1 MDGKYMSSSIHQ
13 VPQLSQD
20 QRHRSGKKLR
30 IAAIGGR
37 GVPSSYSGIERIWEC
52 MFDYF
57 VQLGHQVTV
66 YCRPQIEKQPGNHF
80 RGMRQVHL
88 PAPGGRNLETVTHSI
103 LAMLHAIR
111 YGDANGQ
118 PFDVISVHALA
129 PNLALPIAKLGGVPV
144 VSHVHGL
151 DHRREKWKGVGSH
164 VIMLGERLMVKMA
177 DRVAVVSNEL
187 TQYYEKEYKLPTY
200 HLPNG
205 VVLVDETFEPH
216 KPTLEKFGL
225 TVGNYVTS
233 ICRLV
238 PEKRIHDTITAY
250 KRVNTKFPYVIV
262 GDGSSTPE
270 YLEKIKKLAADDP
283 RVIFTG
289 HQSGEA
295 LNTLF
300 RSAGL
305 YVTASELEG
314 WPTSLV
320 ECVDCEVP
328 AVTSSI
334 PPHMEL
340 MSAIQGYDLHFPVG
354 DIEKLTDRIQ
364 YALSNIA
371 HVWRLAVGGRNHVR
385 TNYAWPALA
394 LKMEQLYSEVASAR
408 GNR

>member
-1 MDGKYMSSSIHQ
+1 MSSSIHTT
-13 VPQLSQD
+13 PQLNELQ
-20 QRHRSGKKLR
+20 RSGTGRKLR

-57 VQLGHQVTV
+57 VQLGHEVTV
-66 YCRPQIEKQPGNHF
+66 YCRPQVEKQPNLNF
-80 RGMRQVHL
+80 RGMRQVYL
-88 PAPGGRNLETVTHSI
+88 PAPGGRKLETVTHSV
-103 LAMLHAIR
+103 LAMLHAVR

-118 PFDVISVHALA
+118 PFDVISMHALA
-129 PNLALPIAKLGGVPV
+129 PNIALPIAKMCGVPV

-151 DHRREKWKGVGSH
+151 DHRREKWKGIGSH
-164 VIMLGERLMVKMA
+164 VIMLGEKLMVRMA

-187 TQYYEKEYKLPTY
+187 TEYYKKEYNLPTY

-205 VVLVDETFEPH
+205 VVLVDDTFEPH

-225 TVGNYVTS
+225 TIGNYVTS

-238 PEKRIHDTITAY
+238 PEKRIHDTIAAY
-250 KRVNTKFPYVIV
+250 RKVNTKFPFVIV

-270 YLEKIKKLAADDP
+270 YLTTIKNLAKDDP

-340 MSAIQGYDLHFPVG
+340 MSAINGYDLHFPVG
-354 DIEKLTDRIQ
+354 DVERLADRIQ

-371 HVWRLAVGGRNHVR
+371 HVWQLAVGGRAHVR
-385 TNYAWPALA
+385 THYAWPQLA
-394 LKMEQLYSEVASAR
+394 LKMEKLYSQVASEHSKR
-408 GNR
+408 